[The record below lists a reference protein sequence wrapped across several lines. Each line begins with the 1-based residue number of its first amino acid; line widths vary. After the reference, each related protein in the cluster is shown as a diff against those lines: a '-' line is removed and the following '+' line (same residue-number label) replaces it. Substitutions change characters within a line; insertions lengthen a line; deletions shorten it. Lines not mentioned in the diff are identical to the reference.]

1 MGFPWY
7 GFAWSAQV
15 FTASSALDVLVI
27 VLYFL
32 LVLGIALWAI
42 LSSSRGTVE
51 AFFLA
56 GRYLAW
62 WQIGAF
68 LFASNIGTGHF
79 MGLAGKGVS
88 SGIAVGA
95 FEWNAPFMLCVLG
108 WVFSPIYIKAGV
120 EICTGAMF
128 MRLVLGLDVYLATV
142 VLLSVTGIYA
152 ITGGFAAAVY
162 TDILHAGVV
171 VLGSVLLMGYAF
183 KEVGGYQELQH
194 KYMDAKPTLIR
205 EGNWTAQPECF
216 IPRLDS
222 FHIFRDPTTGDIPW
236 PGVIFGIST
245 LSLYYWCTDQIFVQ
259 GCLAGKNMSH
269 VKGGCVLCGYLKL
282 LPMFSIVMP
291 GMISRVLYTDRVACV
306 VPSECEKYCG
316 ARTGCSPLAY
326 PVLVVELLPSGKNVR
341 GLMVS
346 ALWASLMSS
355 LTSVFRGASA
365 MFTMD
370 IYTQI
375 RPMATEK
382 ELMLTGRFFVIILLA
397 VSIAWVP
404 AIQMAHREQLF
415 EYMQAVLSYLTPPIA
430 AIFLLAIFCKRVT
443 EKVGG
448 SWVPSAGL
456 TGGLLIGFCRMESE
470 FAYGAWSCS
479 TNNRC
484 PRIICGV
491 HYLYFAV
498 ILFTISLF
506 TVVGISLFT
515 DPIPDKH
522 LHRLC
527 WSLWN
532 SQEERVDLDKD
543 TQGKSSAPQA
553 RPDVFEE
560 ARSCLWKA
568 WDVFCSLEPLP
579 GPRLAP
585 EEAVLQKME
594 CGDTEGTQHSATS
607 EGTEKRDMLEGTK
620 LRDMPEMSHW
630 RKVPDVCGFLLVSL
644 TVLCH
649 FYFS

>member
-1 MGFPWY
+1 MCI
-7 GFAWSAQV
+7 S
-15 FTASSALDVLVI
+15 VI
-27 VLYFL
+27 CPHKILMRLYYQYCLHYFL
-32 LVLGIALWAI
+32 SFNRVPL
-42 LSSSRGTVE
+42 
-51 AFFLA
+51 FFL
-56 GRYLAW
+56 Y
-62 WQIGAF
+62 IGAF

-95 FEWNAPFMLCVLG
+95 FEWNSPFMLCVLG
-108 WVFSPIYIKAGV
+108 WVFSPIYIKAGVVTWPKYLRKRFGGYWNQFLLTILYFFLYIFSKISV

-183 KEVGGYQELQH
+183 KEVGGYQELQR
-194 KYMDAKPTLIR
+194 KYMDAKPTLIC

-236 PGVIFGIST
+236 PG
-245 LSLYYWCTDQIFVQ
+245 YYWCTDQIFVQ
-259 GCLAGKNMSH
+259 GCLAGKSMSH

-291 GMISRVLYTDRVACV
+291 GMISRVLYTDKVACV

-326 PVLVVELLPSGKNVR
+326 PVLVVELLPSGVR

-346 ALWASLMSS
+346 APWASLMSS
-355 LTSVFRGASA
+355 LTSLFSGASA
-365 MFTMD
+365 VFTMD
-370 IYTQI
+370 IYAQI
-375 RPMATEK
+375 QLMATEN

-404 AIQMAHREQLF
+404 AIQVAHREQLF
-415 EYMQAVLSYLTPPIA
+415 EYMQAVLSYLMPPIA
-430 AIFLLAIFCKRVT
+430 AIFLLAIFCKRIP
-443 EKVGG
+443 EQGAF
-448 SWVPSAGL
+448 WRL
-456 TGGLLIGFCRMESE
+456 TGGLLIGFCRMVSK

-479 TNNRC
+479 TNSRC

-491 HYLYFAV
+491 HYLY
-498 ILFTISLF
+498 LPSSSPPSLR
-506 TVVGISLFT
+506 
-515 DPIPDKH
+515 
-522 LHRLC
+522 RLC

-543 TQGKSSAPQA
+543 TQGKSPAPQA
-553 RPDVFEE
+553 RPGEKGDPK
-560 ARSCLWKA
+560 SCLWKA
-568 WDVFCSLEPLP
+568 WDVFCGLEPLP
-579 GPRLAP
+579 GPRPAP
-585 EEAVLQKME
+585 EEAVVQKME
-594 CGDTEGTQHSATS
+594 C
-607 EGTEKRDMLEGTK
+607 
-620 LRDMPEMSHW
+620 DMPEISHW
-630 RKVPDVCGFLLVSL
+630 RKVSNVCGFLLVSL

-649 FYFS
+649 FYSS